1 MLGMTISFGRRQI
14 RKFFVALMPSS
25 TKHNTIRLK
34 ALENLNHLNMLFLAT
49 GPDGSLMNTGL
60 FIKYL
65 KMQFISPS
73 YATTID
79 HFL

>member
-1 MLGMTISFGRRQI
+1 MLGMITFFGREQI
-14 RKFFVALMPSS
+14 RKFFVVSMPSLR
-25 TKHNTIRLK
+25 KHNILHLRV
-34 ALENLNHLNMLFLAT
+34 LENQNHLNMLFLAT

-73 YATTID
+73 CATTID
-79 HFL
+79 HIL